1 MIDLLNR
8 IGFRQ
13 IAFGGEGGG
22 GGGAGRNMV
31 TAPKTR
37 LVQKQPH
44 LLAYITPAEASLLKE
59 NGGTGEMVDGIPA
72 FRPVKGKTS
81 RGKSSAGTGFSGGS
95 SGGGSSSSSSSNPGD
110 IAGGGYGSG
119 NSGGNAGSSTYQ
131 GDDNNDTTI
140 LLLLYIRLQ
149 ILYIPIMILTQLRL
163 QIL

>member
-44 LLAYITPAEASLLKE
+44 LLAYITPAEAALLKK
-59 NGGTGEMVDGIPA
+59 NGGTGEMVNGIPA

-81 RGKSSAGTGFSGGS
+81 SGKSSAGTGFSGGS
-95 SGGGSSSSSSSNPGD
+95 SGGG
-110 IAGGGYGSG
+110 GGG
-119 NSGGNAGSSTYQ
+119 GSSDSRNIPVPAATITMVAMLDQ
-131 GDDNNDTTI
+131 ALLTT
-140 LLLLYIRLQ
+140 LVAAMTTTTA
-149 ILYIPIMILTQLRL
+149 MIVSQHLHLHL
-163 QIL
+163 HL

>member
-44 LLAYITPAEASLLKE
+44 LLAYITPAEAALLKK
-59 NGGTGEMVDGIPA
+59 NGGTGEMVNGIPA

-81 RGKSSAGTGFSGGS
+81 SGKSSAGTGFSGG
-95 SGGGSSSSSSSNPGD
+95 
-110 IAGGGYGSG
+110 
-119 NSGGNAGSSTYQ
+119 Q
-131 GDDNNDTTI
+131 
-140 LLLLYIRLQ
+140 RLQ
-149 ILYIPIMILTQLRL
+149 STRRSTQVMIARRYD
-163 QIL
+163 